1 MVRKLGVRRE
11 NSWIA
16 DYFENI
22 KVAGESK
29 EPGRFEISGRLF
41 LSALLLEPI
50 PMHTSYLPHVAI
62 ALVMLG
68 RSTHKGIGFFTTALG
83 LMIQTKVK
91 MSIETLAD
99 AQPTNCSALV
109 SCLEDVF
116 FITGSFKQLIN
127 LHHGNA

>member
-1 MVRKLGVRRE
+1 MCAE

-29 EPGRFEISGRLF
+29 EPRGFEIPGRLF
-41 LSALLLEPI
+41 LSTLFLEPI
-50 PMHTSYLPHVAI
+50 PMHTSYLPHVTI

-68 RSTHKGIGFFTTALG
+68 RSADKGIGFFTIAPG
-83 LMIQTKVK
+83 LVIQTKVE
-91 MSIETLAD
+91 MSIETVAD
-99 AQPTNCSALV
+99 TCPTNCSALV

-116 FITGSFKQLIN
+116 LITRSFEQLIN